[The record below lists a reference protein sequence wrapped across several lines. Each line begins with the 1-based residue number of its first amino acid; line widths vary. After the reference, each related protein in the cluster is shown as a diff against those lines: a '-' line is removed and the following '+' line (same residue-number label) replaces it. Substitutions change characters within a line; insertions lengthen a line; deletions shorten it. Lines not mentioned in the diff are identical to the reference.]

1 MVHLSHNIFIVEM
14 KFYRQ
19 TVSNNLILM
28 LKRQMTFDLLDI
40 KHTNDILAVGCSGLS
55 KWKMPTVKR

>member
-1 MVHLSHNIFIVEM
+1 M

-28 LKRQMTFDLLDI
+28 LKRQMTFELLDI